1 MAEPSLKLVAEA
13 PGIAGRARAFARI
26 PRRRLRAILLV
37 AVPLVAAAVGL
48 AIYLGG
54 GRYITT
60 DNAYVGAQKVLITP
74 DISGK
79 IARVLVREGQRV
91 KAGDELF
98 DIDPQPFRIALTQ
111 AEGKLAAVRTE
122 FAILKSNLRSLGK
135 MAELAQQTA
144 EIKQRDL
151 DRKQALI
158 ANRSGSQADLDNAAA
173 ALVAA
178 HEQAQTATQR
188 RDDALNQLQ
197 RNPDLPIEQY
207 PAYMQARAAL
217 DQAQR
222 DLDHAVLRAPID
234 GTATQVDNIQ
244 LGRFVT
250 AGTPILAIIDDSHPW
265 VDANPKETD
274 ITDLKIGQPVLVV
287 VDTFPDNPF
296 FGTVVAISPGTSAQ
310 FAIIPPQ
317 NASGN
322 WVKVVQR
329 VPLRIRLDPDP
340 MASKLRA
347 GMSAYVEIDT
357 GRKRWLAS
365 LFGSSTAAKESTE
378 ASAKARK

>member
-287 VDTFPDNPF
+287 VDTFPDYAF

>member
-1 MAEPSLKLVAEA
+1 
-13 PGIAGRARAFARI
+13 
-26 PRRRLRAILLV
+26 
-37 AVPLVAAAVGL
+37 
-48 AIYLGG
+48 
-54 GRYITT
+54 
-60 DNAYVGAQKVLITP
+60 
-74 DISGK
+74 
-79 IARVLVREGQRV
+79 VLVREGQRV

-122 FAILKSNLRSLGK
+122 FAILKSNLLSLGK
-135 MAELAQQTA
+135 MAEFAQQNA

-158 ANRSGSQADLDNAAA
+158 ANRSGSQADLDNSAA

-178 HEQAQTATQR
+178 HEQAQTAAQR

-287 VDTFPDNPF
+287 VDTFPNYPL

-365 LFGSSTAAKESTE
+365 LFGSSTAAKEQPSAAE
-378 ASAKARK
+378 APAKGRK

>member
-158 ANRSGSQADLDNAAA
+158 ANRSGSQADLDNSAA

-287 VDTFPDNPF
+287 VDTFPDYPF